1 MNILITGGAGFIGSN
16 LIKTLLSTTNH
27 YVINLD
33 KLAYQV
39 NLKLFN
45 SLDQK
50 YPKRYKFFKV
60 NLCDYDNLSKIVF
73 LSKPDLIMHL
83 AAESHVD
90 KSIDDPNIFI
100 QSNIIGTKN
109 LLEVSRDFYNQLSIE
124 KRKIFKFH
132 HISTDEVF
140 GSLDENGKFNESTP
154 YDPRSP
160 YSASKAAS
168 DHLVR
173 SWFHT
178 YNLPTVVSNCSNNY
192 GPLQYPEKLIPKVIL
207 SALNH
212 NPIEVYGDGS
222 NIRDWIYV
230 DDHIEALIKVLFES
244 KPGKTYCIGGSS
256 EKSNIELVNIICN
269 KLDMILPNKASY
281 KELIKFVKDRPGH
294 DRRYAIDSSLIKR
307 ELNWE
312 PSHKFDDALDRTIE
326 WYLKNNNWFKKI
338 QSKNIFADQR
348 IGIKNSKI

>member
-1 MNILITGGAGFIGSN
+1 MKILITGGAGFIGSN
-16 LIKTLLSTTNH
+16 LIKTLLTTTSH
-27 YVINLD
+27 FVINLD
-33 KLAYQV
+33 KLSYPY

-50 YPKRYKFFKV
+50 YLKRYKFFKV
-60 NLCDYDNLSKIVF
+60 NLCDYDNLSKIIF
-73 LSKPDLIMHL
+73 LYKPNLIMHL

-100 QSNIIGTKN
+100 DSNIIGTKN
-109 LLEVSRDFYNQLSIE
+109 LLEISRAFYNQLSIE
-124 KRKIFKFH
+124 NRKIFKFH

-294 DRRYAIDSSLIKR
+294 DFRYAIDSTCISND
-307 ELNWE
+307 LNWQPKHTFE
-312 PSHKFDDALDRTIE
+312 EGIVKTIK
-326 WYLKNNNWFKKI
+326 WYIENKNWF
-338 QSKNIFADQR
+338 NEN
-348 IGIKNSKI
+348 GKNSFNDISKRQGMLE